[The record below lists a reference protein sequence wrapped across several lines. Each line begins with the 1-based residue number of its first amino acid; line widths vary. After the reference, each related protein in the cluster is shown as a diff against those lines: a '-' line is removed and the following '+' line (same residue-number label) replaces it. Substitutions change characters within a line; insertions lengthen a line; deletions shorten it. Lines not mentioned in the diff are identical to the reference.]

1 MNFFF
6 FSLGIRTLLTH
17 REERGAGEEN
27 RRKEGNESK
36 EVFLKKK

>member
-1 MNFFF
+1 MTFVF
-6 FSLGIRTLLTH
+6 FSLGTRTLLTH

-36 EVFLKKK
+36 EVLL